1 MKLTESR
8 IRQIIKEEIGKVE
21 QEQDKTKQEQGET
34 EQEANPEN
42 KQAMADRFKELYTL
56 FPKIQGIDRSEI
68 QLLNALIVA
77 AIKAAKEGSAKS
89 PLAMALKKLGVK

>member
-1 MKLTESR
+1 MKISKSR
-8 IRQIIKEEIGKVE
+8 IQQIIKEELEKVE
-21 QEQDKTKQEQGET
+21 KEQGEA

-42 KQAMADRFKELYTL
+42 KQAMAKKFKDLYTL

-68 QLLNALIVA
+68 ELLNALIMA
-77 AIKAAKEGSAKS
+77 AIKAAKEGSAKA